1 MGILRDSNVETDNKL
16 LKMFR
21 VVTEGKY
28 VISNSLFV
36 GAECILNTNI
46 NATIQYFTELVHRRT
61 SVN

>member
-36 GAECILNTNI
+36 GTECILNENI
-46 NATIQYFTELVHRRT
+46 NATIKYFTELVHRRT
-61 SVN
+61 

>member
-1 MGILRDSNVETDNKL
+1 METDNKM

-36 GAECILNTNI
+36 GTECILNENI
-46 NATIQYFTELVHRRT
+46 NATIKYFTELVHRRT